1 MDRPRLVALVGVLTA
16 IQLALFAWYLNANI
30 IRHLYW
36 DMYSWVL
43 HYLDYRAQGG
53 WWAYVWGS
61 HDVHRP
67 VFIRLLTAFDIEAF
81 SGVSY
86 PFIVFTTACHVATGW
101 LLWRECRAGVHG
113 GFGRALGRLVLML
126 VFTSVAAVAC
136 AVPLNNG
143 YLHVLTCAVLAIVLF
158 DGADEDGR
166 AGRRWVHWRRAGA
179 VLAAIAAPFASAVG
193 WAVWPILFWIAW
205 RGRAGRAWI
214 AAIAAVATAF
224 VLVYLQGLSIGQA
237 AGPSPARALD
247 SFGSL
252 LGRLNYLITYLG
264 LPWTRAAALTVP
276 GRICGAVLLG
286 AGVWAVLA
294 RGVLRAPSGR
304 LERIGLA
311 LIMFSLGTALLAAIG
326 RADVAPDDGVLVPVR
341 YSSLVAP
348 LYIGLLWVV
357 SPALQRLWNDAGRS
371 RIVATGVVGAC
382 VLLLALQVASGQAAA
397 AITSRMRATIE
408 QFEAGQ
414 TTPEMSDVVFS
425 DVEQARREWEI
436 IRSAGLYLN
445 VK

>member
-1 MDRPRLVALVGVLTA
+1 VDRPRLVALVGALTA
-16 IQLALFAWYLNANI
+16 IQLGLFAWYLNANI

-67 VFIRLLTAFDIEAF
+67 VLIRLLTAFDIEAF

-86 PFIVFTTACHVATGW
+86 PFIVFTTVCHLATGW
-101 LLWRECRAGVHG
+101 LLWRECRAVPG
-113 GFGRALGRLVLML
+113 GFGRVLGRVVLML

-143 YLHVLTCAVLAIVLF
+143 YLHVLTCAVLVIVLF
-158 DGADEDGR
+158 DGAGEDRR
-166 AGRRWVHWRRAGA
+166 ASRVSIHWRRAAA
-179 VLAAIAAPFASAVG
+179 VLAAIVAPFASAVG

-214 AAIAAVATAF
+214 AAITVVATAF

-237 AGPSPARALD
+237 AGPSPGRALN
-247 SFGSL
+247 SLGSL
-252 LGRLNYLITYLG
+252 FGRLNYLVTYLG
-264 LPWTRAAALTVP
+264 LPWTRAAALTVT
-276 GRICGAVLLG
+276 GQIWGTVLLG
-286 AGVWAVLA
+286 AGLWAVLM
-294 RGVLRAPSGR
+294 RGVRRAPSGR

-311 LIMFSLGTALLAAIG
+311 LIMFSLGTALLASIG
-326 RADVAPDDGVLVPVR
+326 RVDLLPDEGVLVPVR

-348 LYIGLLWVV
+348 LYIGLLWVL
-357 SPALQRLWNDAGRS
+357 SPALQRVWNDASRS
-371 RIVATGVVGAC
+371 KIVATAVVGAC
-382 VLLLALQVASGQAAA
+382 VLVLVQQIGVGQAAT
-397 AITSRMRATIE
+397 AITSRMRTTIE
-408 QFEAGQ
+408 QFEAGH
-414 TTPEMSDVVFS
+414 TSPEMRDVVFS
-425 DVEQARREWEI
+425 DLDQARREWEI

-445 VK
+445 VE

>member
-1 MDRPRLVALVGVLTA
+1 VDRPRLVALVGALTA
-16 IQLALFAWYLNANI
+16 IQLGLFAWYLNANI

-43 HYLDYRAQGG
+43 HYLDYRTHGG

-67 VFIRLLTAFDIEAF
+67 VLIRLLTAFDIEAF

-86 PFIVFTTACHVATGW
+86 PFIVFTTACHAATGW
-101 LLWRECRAGVHG
+101 LLWRECRAVHG

-143 YLHVLTCAVLAIVLF
+143 YLHVLTCAVLVIVLF
-158 DGADEDGR
+158 DGAGEDRR
-166 AGRRWVHWRRAGA
+166 ASRLSIHWRRATA

-193 WAVWPILFWIAW
+193 WAVWPVLFWTAW

-214 AAIAAVATAF
+214 AAITVVATAF

-237 AGPSPARALD
+237 AGPSPGRALD
-247 SFGSL
+247 SVGSL
-252 LGRLNYLITYLG
+252 LGRLNYLVTYLG

-276 GRICGAVLLG
+276 GQIWGAVLLG
-286 AGVWAVLA
+286 AGVWAVLM

-311 LIMFSLGTALLAAIG
+311 LVMFSLGTALLASIG
-326 RADVAPDDGVLVPVR
+326 RVDLLPDDGVLVPVR

-348 LYIGLLWVV
+348 LYIGLLWIL
-357 SPALQRLWNDAGRS
+357 SPALQRVWNDAARS
-371 RIVATGVVGAC
+371 TIVTTAVAGGC
-382 VLLLALQVASGQAAA
+382 VLLLVQQIGVGQAAS
-397 AITSRMRATIE
+397 AITGRMRTTIE
-408 QFEAGQ
+408 QFEAGH
-414 TTPEMSDVVFS
+414 TSPEMRDVVFS
-425 DVEQARREWEI
+425 DLEQARREWEI

-445 VK
+445 VE

>member
-1 MDRPRLVALVGVLTA
+1 MDRQRLVALVGVLTA
-16 IQLALFAWYLNANI
+16 IQLGLFGWYLNANI

-67 VFIRLLTAFDIEAF
+67 VFIRLLTAFDIEVF
-81 SGVSY
+81 SGASY
-86 PFIVFTTACHVATGW
+86 PFIAFTTACHVATGW
-101 LLWRECRAGVHG
+101 LLWRECQNGVHG

-158 DGADEDGR
+158 DGAEENRG
-166 AGRRWVHWRRAGA
+166 AGRFSVHWRRAGA

-214 AAIAAVATAF
+214 AAITVVATAF

-247 SFGSL
+247 SLDSAM
-252 LGRLNYLITYLG
+252 GRLNYLVTYLG
-264 LPWTRAAALTVP
+264 LPWTRADALSVP
-276 GRICGAVLLG
+276 GRICGAMLLG
-286 AGVWAVLA
+286 AGAWAVLA

-311 LIMFSLGTALLAAIG
+311 LVMFSLGTALLASIG
-326 RADVAPDDGVLVPVR
+326 RVDLVPDEGVLVPVR

-348 LYIGLLWVV
+348 LYIGLLWIV
-357 SPALQRLWNDAGRS
+357 SPALQRVWNDAARS
-371 RIVATGVVGAC
+371 RIVAAGVVGVC
-382 VLLLALQVASGQAAA
+382 VLLLVQQVGVGQAAT
-397 AITSRMRATIE
+397 AITSRMRTTIE

-414 TTPEMSDVVFS
+414 TSPEMRDVVFS
-425 DVEQARREWEI
+425 DLDQARREWEI
-436 IRSAGLYLN
+436 IRHAGLYTN
-445 VK
+445 VD

>member
-1 MDRPRLVALVGVLTA
+1 VDRQRLVALVGVLTA
-16 IQLALFAWYLNANI
+16 IQLGLFAWYLNANI

-81 SGVSY
+81 SGASY
-86 PFIVFTTACHVATGW
+86 PFIVFTTACHVGTGW
-101 LLWRECRAGVHG
+101 LLWRECQNGAHDC
-113 GFGRALGRLVLML
+113 FGRALGRLVLML

-143 YLHVLTCAVLAIVLF
+143 YLHVLTCAVAAIVLF
-158 DGADEDGR
+158 DGAGEDRGGGR
-166 AGRRWVHWRRAGA
+166 FSAHWRRTGA

-214 AAIAAVATAF
+214 AAIAVVATAF
-224 VLVYLQGLSIGQA
+224 VPVYLQGLSIEQA

-247 SFGSL
+247 SLDSAI
-252 LGRLNYLITYLG
+252 GRLNYLVTYLG
-264 LPWTRAAALTVP
+264 LPWTRADALSVP
-276 GRICGAVLLG
+276 GRICGAMLLG
-286 AGVWAVLA
+286 AGALAVLA

-311 LIMFSLGTALLAAIG
+311 LIMFSLGTALLASIG
-326 RADVAPDDGVLVPVR
+326 RVDLVPDDGVLVPVR

-348 LYIGLLWVV
+348 LYVGLLWIV
-357 SPALQRLWNDAGRS
+357 SPVLQRVWNDVARS
-371 RIVATGVVGAC
+371 RIVAAGVVGVC
-382 VLLLALQVASGQAAA
+382 VLLLVQQVGVGQAAT
-397 AITSRMRATIE
+397 AITSRMRTTIE
-408 QFEAGQ
+408 QFEAGN
-414 TTPEMSDVVFS
+414 TSPEMRDVVFS
-425 DVEQARREWEI
+425 DLDQARREWEI
-436 IRSAGLYLN
+436 IRRAGLYTN
-445 VK
+445 VD

>member
-1 MDRPRLVALVGVLTA
+1 VDRPRLATLVGVLTA
-16 IQLALFAWYLNANI
+16 IQLGLFAWYLRANI

-81 SGVSY
+81 SGASY
-86 PFIVFTTACHVATGW
+86 PFIVFTTACHVVTGW
-101 LLWRECRAGVHG
+101 LLWRECQIGVHG
-113 GFGRALGRLVLML
+113 DFGRALRRLVLML

-158 DGADEDGR
+158 DGAGEDR
-166 AGRRWVHWRRAGA
+166 SAGRFSVHWRRSAA

-193 WAVWPILFWIAW
+193 WSIWPILFWIAW

-214 AAIAAVATAF
+214 AAITVVATAF
-224 VLVYLQGLSIGQA
+224 VLAYLQGLSIGQA
-237 AGPSPARALD
+237 AGPSPTKALD
-247 SFGSL
+247 SLGSL

-276 GRICGAVLLG
+276 GQIWGAVLLG
-286 AGVWAVLA
+286 AGIWAVLM
-294 RGVLRAPSGR
+294 RGLLRAPSGR

-311 LIMFSLGTALLAAIG
+311 LIMFSLGTALLASIG
-326 RADVAPDDGVLVPVR
+326 RVDLVPDEGVLVPVR

-348 LYIGLLWVV
+348 LYIGLLWVL
-357 SPALQRLWNDAGRS
+357 SPALQQAWNDAARS
-371 RIVATGVVGAC
+371 KVVETAVVGTC
-382 VLLLALQVASGQAAA
+382 VLLLVQQIGVGQAAT
-397 AITSRMRATIE
+397 AITRRMRTTIE
-408 QFEAGQ
+408 QFEAGN
-414 TTPEMSDVVFS
+414 TSPEMRDVVFS
-425 DVEQARREWEI
+425 DLDQARREWEI

-445 VK
+445 VN